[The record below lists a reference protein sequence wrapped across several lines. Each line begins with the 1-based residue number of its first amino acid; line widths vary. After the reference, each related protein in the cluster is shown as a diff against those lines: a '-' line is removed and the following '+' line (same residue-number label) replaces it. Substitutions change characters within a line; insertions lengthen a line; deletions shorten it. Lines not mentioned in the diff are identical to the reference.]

1 MAGRRLTFEIGL
13 VLCAKLAALTKKD
26 ENGLLPCPICD
37 DSGFIHRKLFGK
49 DGRDNAVHVLDVAR
63 LLSWG

>member
-1 MAGRRLTFEIGL
+1 MTDIL
-13 VLCAKLAALTKKD
+13 AKLAALTKKD
-26 ENGLLPCPICD
+26 ENGLLPCPICG